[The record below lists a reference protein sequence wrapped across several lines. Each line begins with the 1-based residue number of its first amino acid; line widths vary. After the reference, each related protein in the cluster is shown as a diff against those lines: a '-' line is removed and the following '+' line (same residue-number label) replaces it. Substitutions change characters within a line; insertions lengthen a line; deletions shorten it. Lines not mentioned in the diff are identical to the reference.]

1 MKATISRES
10 TTKLDELYAI
20 ASTDLPFELSGG
32 VVGLAFGA
40 EYREEEY
47 TDQYDSLSEAG
58 QIGGSSGSSAGLG
71 RDVTAMFFEVLL
83 PVMPDL
89 EVSIAGRHDDYS
101 DYGSD
106 FSPKISAR
114 WQLMDTVTLRASYGT
129 GFKAPTLDLLSLSPS
144 SSADF
149 TTDEATCVA
158 LGLDFLDGECYEAG
172 NAGDPDFAISPQVTM
187 FVIANPNLGSE
198 QSKQFS
204 IGGAWDAA
212 EWVNLS
218 LDYYSIEIE
227 DRIAS
232 VGLTTIINCLAGDE
246 VCPPGVSELPVAPF
260 TPGFTGDASLGLGI
274 ARDPVSGRIVGGQRG
289 FVNRGTVETDG
300 LDLNVRTNFAF
311 GALGTL
317 QSQLQL
323 GWVNSYEQDGTEFV
337 GRAGQPE
344 IRAGLTNGWSY
355 GDFQVVLATQ
365 YIDGQDNSAG
375 VSGALASYVT
385 HDLQVNYHA
394 PWNGRITVGVDNI
407 GDKLPP
413 LDGGDVSGRGYNVA
427 LYDPYGRV
435 PYLRYTQTF

>member
-1 MKATISRES
+1 M
-10 TTKLDELYAI
+10 
-20 ASTDLPFELSGG
+20 
-32 VVGLAFGA
+32 
-40 EYREEEY
+40 
-47 TDQYDSLSEAG
+47 
-58 QIGGSSGSSAGLG
+58 
-71 RDVTAMFFEVLL
+71 
-83 PVMPDL
+83 
-89 EVSIAGRHDDYS
+89 
-101 DYGSD
+101 
-106 FSPKISAR
+106 
-114 WQLMDTVTLRASYGT
+114 
-129 GFKAPTLDLLSLSPS
+129 
-144 SSADF
+144 
-149 TTDEATCVA
+149 
-158 LGLDFLDGECYEAG
+158 
-172 NAGDPDFAISPQVTM
+172 
-187 FVIANPNLGSE
+187 
-198 QSKQFS
+198 
-204 IGGAWDAA
+204 
-212 EWVNLS
+212 
-218 LDYYSIEIE
+218 
-227 DRIAS
+227 
-232 VGLTTIINCLAGDE
+232 
-246 VCPPGVSELPVAPF
+246 
-260 TPGFTGDASLGLGI
+260 
-274 ARDPVSGRIVGGQRG
+274 
-289 FVNRGTVETDG
+289 NRGTVETDG